1 VTGSWLADDCGSG
14 GRLVFWVAV
23 TLALTDDSGS
33 DRLDAQYLDAQLLCL
48 SLWYLSSLDLLDLS
62 LRISVF
68 RPQSLA
74 PSLAPSDQGFLSVKA
89 DCRVLCLV
97 VW

>member
-33 DRLDAQYLDAQLLCL
+33 DRLDAQSGFI
-48 SLWYLSSLDLLDLS
+48 SLWLYLIRAFSLSRLAVVF
-62 LRISVF
+62 SV
-68 RPQSLA
+68 
-74 PSLAPSDQGFLSVKA
+74 
-89 DCRVLCLV
+89 
-97 VW
+97 